1 MNQMNPKNPNPY
13 SNYGYTAQQGG
24 VPQYGQTQQ
33 IGQQP
38 VYGTYPQQTMQQPIP
53 QTMQQQPMQQ
63 PMQTY
68 LGGPLEASGGPLI
81 PTSSGQFTPT
91 NNKVVLGDNPAASVP
106 GMLEIQHAYLEN
118 IIRLNKGN
126 LATVHL
132 TFSAHSEKP
141 NMVVRG
147 NIIASGRDHL
157 ILLDPETG
165 TYYVLLM
172 VFVDYITFNE
182 PIQTS

>member
-63 PMQTY
+63 PMQTWEGHWK
-68 LGGPLEASGGPLI
+68 LQA
-81 PTSSGQFTPT
+81 
-91 NNKVVLGDNPAASVP
+91 
-106 GMLEIQHAYLEN
+106 
-118 IIRLNKGN
+118 
-126 LATVHL
+126 
-132 TFSAHSEKP
+132 
-141 NMVVRG
+141 
-147 NIIASGRDHL
+147 DHL
-157 ILLDPETG
+157 FRHLQDNSPQ
-165 TYYVLLM
+165 
-172 VFVDYITFNE
+172 
-182 PIQTS
+182 PIIK